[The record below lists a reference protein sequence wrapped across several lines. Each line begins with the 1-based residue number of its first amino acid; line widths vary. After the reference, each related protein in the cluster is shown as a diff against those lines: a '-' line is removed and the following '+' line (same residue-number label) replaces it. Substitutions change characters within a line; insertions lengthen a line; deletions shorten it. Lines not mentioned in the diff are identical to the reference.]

1 MNKPSKVLFSEEQ
14 RFRNHP
20 LIILVFAVLLA
31 VIGLQVFGLYSQLIL
46 KKPWG
51 EHPGSDDTLLIT
63 SVAVIVSVII
73 FALMF
78 VSLRLITEVRED
90 GLYFRFPLLINK
102 WRSIGCNDIER
113 FEAGK
118 YRPVRDFGGWGIR
131 VKPFRSKAYSVR
143 GNQAL
148 KLYLKNGKK
157 VFFGTQDPD
166 GIRRAMEKM
175 FQSTNRI

>member
-1 MNKPSKVLFSEEQ
+1 MNKSSKVLFSEEQ

-20 LIILVFAVLLA
+20 MIILVFAALLA
-31 VIGLQVFGLYSQLIL
+31 VIGLQVYGLYSQLIL
-46 KKPWG
+46 RKPWG
-51 EHPGSDDTLLIT
+51 DHPTSDNVLLIT
-63 SVAVIVSVII
+63 SVIVIIAVII
-73 FALMF
+73 FVLMF

-90 GLYFRFPLLINK
+90 GIHFRFPLFINK
-102 WRSIGCNDIER
+102 WRTIAYSDIES
-113 FEAGK
+113 FEAGR
-118 YRPVRDFGGWGIR
+118 YHPVRDFGGWGIR
-131 VKPFRSKAYSVR
+131 IKPFRSKAYSVR

-175 FQSTNRI
+175 FKSTNRI